1 MSKGLTRSERVL
13 AVVWL
18 RGDGTPLTLAEI
30 CDELG
35 EQMPAVSA
43 AVSTL
48 YAEGRLSRV
57 AIKRPET
64 NGTMYAYWLPK
75 D

>member
-1 MSKGLTRSERVL
+1 ML

-48 YAEGRLSRV
+48 
-57 AIKRPET
+57 T